1 MLPPHEFEA
10 FLFGQILLD
19 GVVGPL
25 NEHAVEA
32 DALEDVRHG
41 RAHAK
46 RINGPAVAVKEK
58 EPFV

>member
-32 DALEDVRHG
+32 DAFEDVCHG
-41 RAHAK
+41 RAHTK

-58 EPFV
+58 

>member
-32 DALEDVRHG
+32 NPLEDVRHG
-41 RAHAK
+41 RAHAE

-58 EPFV
+58 